1 MGNVIKFEDLDIPA
15 LTLVAQEQYE
25 ECLWAIE
32 KALTK
37 QLEFGRVLL
46 IVKAKLPHGEW
57 GSWVRET
64 FADHKS
70 LRTIQRHMRGAEA
83 IATDPSLLECANS
96 LDGILKIV
104 EDRKPSVEVI
114 EVSADE
120 PRDIASEV
128 AAECGVTRE
137 QIIRD
142 GEYAKAVDAVSQ
154 IDPDIRAKVRS
165 GKVTHDEVIAA
176 ATTAEASPKQPART
190 PKAATA
196 TAEPETVTQRK
207 SPSIQA
213 IERGLFKMGRDKR
226 RHPQLSQ
233 IARLALSQLSADE
246 RCSFIAKELRLLTVA
261 QRGQLIESLRK

>member
-1 MGNVIKFEDLDIPA
+1 MSSVIKFEDLDIPA

-83 IATDPSLLECANS
+83 IATDPSLLECADS

-104 EDRKPSVEVI
+104 EARKPTVEVI
-114 EVSADE
+114 EVAADVPVADE
-120 PRDIASEV
+120 I
-128 AAECGVTRE
+128 VTE
-137 QIIRD
+137 D
-142 GEYAKAVDAVSQ
+142 KPAV
-154 IDPDIRAKVRS
+154 
-165 GKVTHDEVIAA
+165 EVITAVTTVKPV
-176 ATTAEASPKQPART
+176 ATNVNHGLQ
-190 PKAATA
+190 
-196 TAEPETVTQRK
+196 TAEPEVEKK
-207 SPSIQA
+207 SPSVIQ
-213 IERGLFKMGRDKR
+213 IQHTLIKMGKDKK
-226 RHPQLSQ
+226 RHTQLMQ
-233 IARLALSQLSADE
+233 IANDALHRLTLQDRGMVICTQLLSMKPEE
-246 RCSFIAKELRLLTVA
+246 REMVYASVDHMMKKAKPTTS
-261 QRGQLIESLRK
+261 GN